1 MITNRTLYLLMVIF
15 DALSGTE
22 EGRAGRGFEIATLS
36 DSAVAF
42 ANCAVLRKYSQSFS
56 SAQEAC

>member
-1 MITNRTLYLLMVIF
+1 MVIF

-56 SAQEAC
+56 SAQEACW